1 MWDFLTK
8 LLDHAGFIALF
19 YSVSM
24 TAAGLA
30 IRAMWVHNQ
39 KLHDQLTDAA
49 EAKDAA
55 VRKVVEDYVA
65 RVSLIEAAHAARV
78 DGLHQRI
85 DGLQEKRVSETRE
98 TTEKVVGHIGH
109 IDATMDKL
117 GTAVDVLI
125 DLSGRR

>member
-8 LLDHAGFIALF
+8 LLDHSGTIAVF

-24 TAAGLA
+24 GAAGLA
-30 IRAMWVHNQ
+30 IRAMWNHNQ
-39 KLHDQLTDAA
+39 KLHSQLSDANT
-49 EAKDAA
+49 AKDEA
-55 VRKVVEDYVA
+55 VKKATEDY
-65 RVSLIEAAHAARV
+65 AARV
-78 DGLHQRI
+78 ALIEVSHGVRVDTLHKRI
-85 DGLQEKRVSETRE
+85 DELQEKRVRETRE